1 MKLYYG
7 SRACQRSIDQTSF
20 DLIKNLVL
28 MQPGDTQ
35 TLNDIIVFDVPR
47 SGIMRPG
54 SALHFQVELGTRGEQ
69 ISIKA
74 FHRLKTLAKYELRH
88 PLNSTSFNRIE
99 LVDEEVTTNHHL
111 LRRDQSA
118 FSDLCVLMDR
128 IQHTVFSIGKQVTYT
143 FQRRWKYPYTAESQ
157 TGWFL
162 NQVDY
167 QISVDGEFDEDA
179 ALFIATMNLPST
191 FVQSNRYPFI
201 LTSRCFE

>member
-54 SALHFQVELGTRGEQ
+54 SALQFQVELGTRGED

-74 FHRLKTLAKYELRH
+74 LHRLKTLAKYELRH
-88 PLNSTSFNRIE
+88 PLDLTSFNRIE
-99 LVDEEVTTNHHL
+99 IVDEEVTTNHHL
-111 LRRDQSA
+111 LRRDQTA

-128 IQHTVFSIGKQVTYT
+128 IQHTVFSSGKKVVYT
-143 FQRRWKYPYTAESQ
+143 FQRRWKYPYVTDYES
-157 TGWFL
+157 GWFL

-167 QISVDGEFDEDA
+167 QISVEGEFEVSE
-179 ALFIATMNLPST
+179 ALFIVTMNLPSL
-191 FVQSNRYPFI
+191 FVQSDHHPFI
-201 LTSRCFE
+201 LTYRCLE